1 VSKLILQKYILMSI
15 LYYLGNP
22 IDSVHRFTVNH
33 EAMKTVLFVLFLA
46 PIFGFGQ
53 YKLLSTEGQYQGSNL
68 YINNPKQMDGFGYC
82 IIKVT
87 VNGDVLPASIQSTNF
102 VVDFGLFDLN
112 LGDDIFVVIEH
123 FDGCTPRFLN
133 PEVLLP
139 KSTFEVIDLSINKD
153 GILNWTTKN
162 EGGILDFSIE
172 KFKWNSWVGVG
183 QIRGKGGKE
192 LNSYSYKV
200 SLHSG
205 ENKIRVIQVDN
216 SGDKRV
222 SQPISY
228 ESDIAEFTMAPSS
241 VKDYIYFYSDSK
253 HKRTR
258 YEVFDAFG
266 NLLKVGFSD
275 RVDCRNIVNG
285 IYYVNY
291 DNRTEKFI
299 KVN

>member
-1 VSKLILQKYILMSI
+1 MSI

-22 IDSVHRFTVNH
+22 FESVHRFTVIH
-33 EAMKTVLFVLFLA
+33 ETMKPVLFALLLL
-46 PIFGFGQ
+46 PIIGFSQ
-53 YKLLSTEGQYQGSNL
+53 YKLLSTEGQYQGLNL

-87 VNGDVLPASIQSTNF
+87 VNGDVLPASIQSPNF
-102 VVDFGLFDLN
+102 VVDFGLFDLT

-123 FDGCTPRFLN
+123 FEGCTPRFLN

-139 KSTFEVIDLSINKD
+139 KSSFEVVDLSINKN
-153 GILNWTTKN
+153 GMLKWTAKN
-162 EGGILDFSIE
+162 EGGILDYTIE
-172 KFKWNSWVGVG
+172 KFKWNNWVGVG
-183 QIRGKGGKE
+183 QVRGKGKKE
-192 LNSYSYKV
+192 LNSYSYKI

-205 ENKIRVIQVDN
+205 ENKIRVIQIDN
-216 SGDKRV
+216 SGEKRV
-222 SQPISY
+222 SKPIMY
-228 ESDIAEFTMAPSS
+228 QSDIPIFTMSPSS
-241 VKDYIYFYSDSK
+241 VNDYIYFYSGSK
-253 HKRTR
+253 NKKTR